1 MEAQLARA
9 GRPGPKAI
17 GIDKV
22 SIRKGHSHRIVVS
35 DLERKRPIWFG
46 GQDRDWRTLD
56 FGFQSS
62 ADSLRCRGVGPQK
75 PNVRGPFALYL
86 LTVLGP
92 RTPQRLSLRP
102 FLSKADDLAI
112 LVRFL

>member
-35 DLERKRPIWFG
+35 DLERFG

-56 FGFQSS
+56 SNPPATVS
-62 ADSLRCRGVGPQK
+62 ADG
-75 PNVRGPFALYL
+75 A
-86 LTVLGP
+86 
-92 RTPQRLSLRP
+92 
-102 FLSKADDLAI
+102 
-112 LVRFL
+112 